1 MKFSHSNNNSSANQR
16 SERVTSFQTRWPAW
30 LALIIVSLLY
40 EALPTALYWG
50 PRGLMIG
57 LVTLL
62 IILLIIM
69 HFKKNS
75 KIGRLLGLSVNI
87 LITIYMIISV
97 NRIVFAVLQGNIQP
111 IHLLL
116 SSMILWT
123 TNIFVFALWY
133 WNLDAGGPHQREM
146 TLGHKI
152 SAFLFPQTQL
162 SLFQTDKLPKK
173 IVDWE
178 PGFIDYL
185 FLAFNTN
192 TAFSPTDTPVI
203 THWAKIMCMLQS
215 IISLTIII
223 MLAARAINILNPNL

>member
-1 MKFSHSNNNSSANQR
+1 MASVDCCF
-16 SERVTSFQTRWPAW
+16 T
-30 LALIIVSLLY
+30 LY
-40 EALPTALYWG
+40 EALPTSLYWG

-62 IILLIIM
+62 IVLLMIM
-69 HFKKNS
+69 HFNENS
-75 KIGRLLGLSVNI
+75 KIGRMLGLSVNI
-87 LITIYMIISV
+87 LITMYMVISV
-97 NRIVFAVLQGNIQP
+97 NRIVLAVLQGNIVP
-111 IHLLL
+111 AHLLL

-133 WNLDAGGPHQREM
+133 WNLDAGGPHQREL
-146 TLGHKI
+146 TPGHKI

-162 SLFQTDKLPKK
+162 FFYQTPNLPKK
-173 IVDWE
+173 LLDWE

-185 FLAFNTN
+185 FLAFNTS

-215 IISLTIII
+215 LISLTIVI
-223 MLAARAINILNPNL
+223 MLAARAINILNPS